1 MTCSSCR
8 FLHLEML
15 PFRLL
20 RTNALYNVIQ
30 NKFSAT
36 FLSDL
41 DFLNIVNLCTKL
53 ALKTYFIVKIAAS
66 TGHAFELK

>member
-36 FLSDL
+36 FLSGLDL
-41 DFLNIVNLCTKL
+41 FKIVNLCPKP
-53 ALKTYFIVKIAAS
+53 LKTYFMVNIAAS
-66 TGHAFELK
+66 TGHAF